1 MSKKGW
7 RWFDRI
13 FLFGAVSLALAIVV
27 NTTREFMMDKGYFLP
42 DEQKRHLK
50 DGASYVREK
59 FDKAKITPA
68 NQETVSKI
76 NIAKARKAEQPVSQ
90 PRRPSFS
97 ERVGDPLLRGGGQHS
112 PLGNPL
118 RDGYV
123 PQMRV
128 MDLQISMNEVVP
140 TPKKITTSSRKGI
153 IRNQNKIHT
162 MV

>member
-50 DGASYVREK
+50 DGASYVRDK

-76 NIAKARKAEQPVSQ
+76 NIAKARKAEQPVLQ

-97 ERVGDPLLRGGGQHS
+97 ERVGDPLLQGGQHS